1 MRKIYSAFDVFEI
14 VKIHKKEEYLYMT
27 QEELFK
33 KKLDADSE
41 IAVWKQGVEN
51 TKDDCMQYFPKL
63 SYMYSFY
70 LIETAIISVIIDYKF
85 TNLERL
91 ENKRYTKEYNPD
103 ITDLIITA
111 IKENPKISY
120 NDLIDLGTE
129 KDEIEMYLE
138 RLIEDKVISRF
149 GKQYNRYW
157 KLKR

>member
-1 MRKIYSAFDVFEI
+1 MRKICSAFDVFEI
-14 VKIHKKEEYLYMT
+14 VKVHKKEEYLYMT

-41 IAVWKQGVEN
+41 IAVWKQSVEN

-63 SYMYSFY
+63 SFMYSFY

-91 ENKRYTKEYNPD
+91 ESKRYTKEYNPD

-120 NDLIDLGTE
+120 TDLIDLGTE

-149 GKQYNRYW
+149 GKQNNRYW

>member
-1 MRKIYSAFDVFEI
+1 MRKIYSAFDIFKI
-14 VKIHKKEEYLYMT
+14 INIHKREEYLYMT

-33 KKLDADSE
+33 KKSDADAE
-41 IAVWKQGVEN
+41 IAGWKQSVEN
-51 TKDDCMQYFPKL
+51 TKDDCMQYFPNP
-63 SYMYSFY
+63 SFMYSFY

-120 NDLIDLGTE
+120 TDLIDLGTE

-149 GKQYNRYW
+149 GKQDNRYW